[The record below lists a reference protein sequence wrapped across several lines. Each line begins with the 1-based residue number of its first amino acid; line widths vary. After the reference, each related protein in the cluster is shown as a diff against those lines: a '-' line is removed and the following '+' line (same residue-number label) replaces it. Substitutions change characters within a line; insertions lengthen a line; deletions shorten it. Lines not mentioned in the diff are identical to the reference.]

1 MNNLSH
7 TIGIL
12 AYNNHDLT
20 IKNVEHLISLGYR
33 GNILLLDNGSVP
45 TYEKSIQKYKIR
57 YLRETK
63 NIYVNPAWNKIFQME
78 NCNYLTLLNNDCFI
92 LSKSYF
98 ENILED
104 YNSFLNSDFK
114 PDGTWFEDLLI
125 RRKRHIDQLTLIF
138 KSEKNRRAI
147 QDNISLNL
155 KTRFREIIAGILS
168 LDAKMIEHLEDI
180 KNDQTNILNKINNF
194 HKFTRQN
201 AENVNKAKVVDFSIK

>member
-1 MNNLSH
+1 M
-7 TIGIL
+7 TRDFKFIE
-12 AYNNHDLT
+12 
-20 IKNVEHLISLGYR
+20 K
-33 GNILLLDNGSVP
+33 LLDKEAV
-45 TYEKSIQKYKIR
+45 
-57 YLRETK
+57 
-63 NIYVNPAWNKIFQME
+63 
-78 NCNYLTLLNNDCFI
+78 
-92 LSKSYF
+92 YF

-104 YNSFLNSDFK
+104 YNSFLKSDYK

-180 KNDQTNILNKINNF
+180 KNDQTNILGKINNF

-201 AENVNKAKVVDFSIK
+201 AENVSKAKVVDFSIK

>member
-1 MNNLSH
+1 M
-7 TIGIL
+7 TRDFKFIE
-12 AYNNHDLT
+12 
-20 IKNVEHLISLGYR
+20 K
-33 GNILLLDNGSVP
+33 LLDKEAV
-45 TYEKSIQKYKIR
+45 
-57 YLRETK
+57 
-63 NIYVNPAWNKIFQME
+63 
-78 NCNYLTLLNNDCFI
+78 
-92 LSKSYF
+92 YF
-98 ENILED
+98 ENILDD
-104 YNSFLNSDFK
+104 YKSFLKSDYK